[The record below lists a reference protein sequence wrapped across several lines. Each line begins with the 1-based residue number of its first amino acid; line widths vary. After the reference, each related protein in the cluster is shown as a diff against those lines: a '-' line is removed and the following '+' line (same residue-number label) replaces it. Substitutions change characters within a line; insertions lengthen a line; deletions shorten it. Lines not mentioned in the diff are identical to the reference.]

1 MDSMI
6 IKYGAVLVGYTVLGI
21 PVFGPGSAEYLKK

>member
-6 IKYGAVLVGYTVLGI
+6 IKYGAVLCGYTVLGF